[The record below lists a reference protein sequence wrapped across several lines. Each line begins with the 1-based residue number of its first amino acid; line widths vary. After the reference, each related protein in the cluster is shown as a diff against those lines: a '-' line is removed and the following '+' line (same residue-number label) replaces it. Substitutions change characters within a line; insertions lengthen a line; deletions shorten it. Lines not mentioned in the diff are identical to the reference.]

1 MPSTSGTVTGI
12 KISQELCFFE
22 FAPAAGG
29 PAEML
34 ILWEAAPPITAAQWI
49 LNNAIL
55 PILRDSLAN
64 HTTITVVTDTNSA
77 IVTQVRLGQ
86 T

>member
-1 MPSTSGTVTGI
+1 MALTSGTVTGI
-12 KISQELCFFE
+12 KISQDLCFFE

-29 PAEML
+29 PAETL
-34 ILWEAAPPITAAQWI
+34 ILWASPPPITAAQWI

-55 PILRDSLAN
+55 PILRDAFAN
-64 HTTITVVTDTNSA
+64 NTTITVGTDTNSA